1 MHEKYSQA
9 DNSTL
14 ARWQWNITVS
24 SNTLEC
30 MTVNS
35 AIGYSSSKRKVRW
48 RCTVICGYNN
58 VQCSLVSLNL
68 IVWLG
73 GVLRNSRGCV
83 DAVWLGDEK
92 VDRSLWCIYEI
103 YALQGIYLDLWIVY
117 SGLNQL
123 IKYVTTSHERM
134 FPPVIGQKYLGKTN
148 KSK

>member
-48 RCTVICGYNN
+48 WCTVICGYNN
-58 VQCSLVSLNL
+58 VQCSLVSLKNL
-68 IVWLG
+68 IVRLG
-73 GVLRNSRGCV
+73 GVLRNSRGSV
-83 DAVWLGDEK
+83 DAVWLGDEE
-92 VDRSLWCIYEI
+92 VDRPLWCIYEI
-103 YALQGIYLDLWIVY
+103 YAMQGIYLWIVY
-117 SGLNQL
+117 PGLNQL

>member
-83 DAVWLGDEK
+83 DAVWLGDEE
-92 VDRSLWCIYEI
+92 VDRSLWCIYLI
-103 YALQGIYLDLWIVY
+103 YCPAGHIFRSMDCLFGSESVDKICHYEPWKNVPP
-117 SGLNQL
+117 
-123 IKYVTTSHERM
+123 SHWPE
-134 FPPVIGQKYLGKTN
+134 VSWQDK
-148 KSK
+148 